1 MKLYIKIT
9 LNLFKKTNKNQ
20 KNWDQNW
27 KMKNIKRDKIEKVF
41 KIYKLFKKNE
51 SNLNKLK
58 IKSLLWKFKEA
69 SMKINKIRL
78 KKKIHQHQGRWLLTK
93 DITNYPKNIQYACF

>member
-41 KIYKLFKKNE
+41 KIYKLFKK
-51 SNLNKLK
+51 KW
-58 IKSLLWKFKEA
+58 IKSK
-69 SMKINKIRL
+69 
-78 KKKIHQHQGRWLLTK
+78 
-93 DITNYPKNIQYACF
+93 